1 MVDGLSS
8 MSVQHKSAPAARPGR
23 AIRRAKRMKVDLAAT
38 MAGDDGSMF
47 TELALVEEE
56 EPTEAE
62 MRALMESLKGHGGV
76 NSRTVTP
83 GRLRGVQQVGFN
95 LEGTQSSTPSSFRPQ
110 RNVPVLDPESFRRAQ
125 LRGGLAARSPGRL
138 RREG

>member
-1 MVDGLSS
+1 
-8 MSVQHKSAPAARPGR
+8 
-23 AIRRAKRMKVDLAAT
+23 
-38 MAGDDGSMF
+38 
-47 TELALVEEE
+47 
-56 EPTEAE
+56 
-62 MRALMESLKGHGGV
+62 MRALMESLKGNGGV

-95 LEGTQSSTPSSFRPQ
+95 LEGTQSSTPSSFRRQ

-125 LRGGLAARSPGRL
+125 LRGGLPARSPGRL